1 MKMAASWQNV
11 LPYTVRL
18 HKNRTHQVQRG
29 LKWRNFNLQV
39 ILLSYVAQNGCSAI
53 DGGRMCK
60 TREREVGVLFRP
72 VVGDAPVQGDAV
84 AELSV
89 VAVLLV
95 FPLGV
100 VTVLSQSGSSSPLAQ
115 ASGSLD

>member
-1 MKMAASWQNV
+1 M
-11 LPYTVRL
+11 Y
-18 HKNRTHQVQRG
+18 
-29 LKWRNFNLQV
+29 
-39 ILLSYVAQNGCSAI
+39 
-53 DGGRMCK
+53 K
-60 TREREVGVLFRP
+60 TRERERKQEAGVLFRP

-100 VTVLSQSGSSSPLAQ
+100 ATVLSQSGSSSPLAQ
-115 ASGSLD
+115 ASGSLN